1 MSTDIRQRLKDLKC
15 GILIPTYNNNGTIA
29 QVASEA
35 MTYCDD
41 VWVVND
47 GSTDNTKDL
56 LAQIEGLQVI
66 GYEANKGKGNAL
78 KMGFK
83 AMVEAGLRYALT
95 IDADGQHK
103 WEDLPVLV
111 EQAEKNADCIICG
124 TRNVKTQEGMPGK
137 NSFANQFSNFW
148 FKVETGMDFP
158 DTQCGYRIYPIER
171 LKKKHFFG
179 TKYEF
184 ELEVLVRSVWS
195 GVKLVAQ
202 PVHVY
207 YPPAEERV
215 SHFRPFQDF
224 SRISVLNTILVII
237 AFLWI
242 KPRDFFRKYL
252 TWTNLKKK
260 IDENLIHN
268 PESTGKIASAA
279 GLGVMF
285 GILPLWGFQMVAVA
299 AVAHLLKLNKVIAL
313 IFSNIS
319 IPPCIPFILWGSYA
333 MGGLV
338 TGSNKALPNLYDI
351 TIENVWSDTKQY
363 LVGST
368 TLAIVA
374 GIATLVVVYLL
385 VAAKRKIQGKIK
397 NTP

>member
-1 MSTDIRQRLKDLKC
+1 MNTEIGQRLKALKC

-29 QVASEA
+29 TVAREA
-35 MTYCDD
+35 LTYCED

-47 GSTDNTKDL
+47 GSTDNTNQQL
-56 LAQIEGLQVI
+56 EEIEGLHLL
-66 GYEANKGKGNAL
+66 GYTQNRGKGYAL
-78 KMGFK
+78 KTGFK
-83 AMVEAGLRYALT
+83 AMVEAGMRYALT

-111 EQAEKNADCIICG
+111 EQAEQHPDSLICG

-158 DTQCGYRIYPIER
+158 DTQCGYRIYPIDR

-184 ELEVLVRSVWS
+184 ELEVLVRSAWS
-195 GVKLVAQ
+195 GIELVAQ

-224 SRISVLNTILVII
+224 SRISVLNTILVIV

-242 KPRDFFRKYL
+242 KPRDFFRKI
-252 TWTNLKKK
+252 TWTNIKKK

-268 PESTGKIASAA
+268 PESAGKIASAA
-279 GLGVMF
+279 SLGVLF
-285 GILPLWGFQMVAVA
+285 GILPLWGFQMLLVLAI
-299 AVAHLLKLNKVIAL
+299 AHLLKLNKVIAL

-333 MGGLV
+333 IGGVL
-338 TGSNKALPNLYDI
+338 TGSGKAIPELREI
-351 TIENVWSDTKQY
+351 TLDNVWNDTLQY
-363 LVGST
+363 LVGSC
-368 TLAIVA
+368 TLAV
-374 GIATLVVVYLL
+374 IASLVTGLL
-385 VAAKRKIQGKIK
+385 VYAIITLKRK
-397 NTP
+397 

>member
-1 MSTDIRQRLKDLKC
+1 MNTEIGQRLKALKC

-29 QVASEA
+29 TVVREA
-35 MTYCDD
+35 LTYCED

-47 GSTDNTKDL
+47 GSTDNTNQQL
-56 LAQIEGLQVI
+56 EEIEGLHLL
-66 GYEANKGKGNAL
+66 GYTQNRGKGYAL
-78 KMGFK
+78 KTGFK

-103 WEDLPVLV
+103 WEDLPALV
-111 EQAEKNADCIICG
+111 AQAEQHPDSIICG
-124 TRNVKTQEGMPGK
+124 TRNVKTQEGMPEK

-158 DTQCGYRIYPIER
+158 DTQCGYRIYPIDR

-195 GVKLVAQ
+195 GIELVAQ

-224 SRISVLNTILVII
+224 SRISVLNTILVIV

-242 KPRDFFRKYL
+242 KPRDFFRKI
-252 TWTNLKKK
+252 TWGNIKKK

-268 PESTGKIASAA
+268 PESAERIAAA
-279 GLGVMF
+279 ASLGVLF
-285 GILPLWGFQMVAVA
+285 GILPLWGFQMLLALA
-299 AVAHLLKLNKVIAL
+299 IAHILKLNKVIAL

-333 MGGLV
+333 LGGLL
-338 TGSNKALPNLYDI
+338 TGSGKATPELHEI
-351 TIENVWSDTKQY
+351 TLENVWNDTLQY
-363 LVGST
+363 LVGSCA
-368 TLAIVA
+368 LAIMASLVA
-374 GIATLVVVYLL
+374 GVLVYLI
-385 VAAKRKIQGKIK
+385 VKIK
-397 NTP
+397 RR

>member
-1 MSTDIRQRLKDLKC
+1 MNTEIGQRLKALKC

-29 QVASEA
+29 TVVREA
-35 MTYCDD
+35 LTYCED

-47 GSTDNTKDL
+47 GSTDNTNQQL
-56 LAQIEGLQVI
+56 EEIEGLHLL
-66 GYEANKGKGNAL
+66 GYTQNRGKGYAL
-78 KMGFK
+78 KTGFK

-103 WEDLPVLV
+103 WEDLPALV
-111 EQAEKNADCIICG
+111 AQAEQHPDSIICG

-158 DTQCGYRIYPIER
+158 DTQCGYRIYPIDR

-195 GVKLVAQ
+195 GIELVAQ

-224 SRISVLNTILVII
+224 SRISVLNTILVIV

-242 KPRDFFRKYL
+242 KPRDFFRKI
-252 TWTNLKKK
+252 TWGNIKKK

-268 PESTGKIASAA
+268 PESAERIAAA
-279 GLGVMF
+279 ASLGVLF
-285 GILPLWGFQMVAVA
+285 GILPLWGFQMLLALA
-299 AVAHLLKLNKVIAL
+299 IAHILKLNKVIAL

-333 MGGLV
+333 IGGLL
-338 TGSNKALPNLYDI
+338 TGSGKAIPELHEI
-351 TIENVWSDTKQY
+351 TLENVWNDTLQY
-363 LVGST
+363 LVGSCA
-368 TLAIVA
+368 LAIMASLVA
-374 GIATLVVVYLL
+374 GMLVYLI
-385 VAAKRKIQGKIK
+385 VKIK
-397 NTP
+397 RR

>member
-1 MSTDIRQRLKDLKC
+1 MSIETRQRMKALKC
-15 GILIPTYNNNGTIA
+15 GILIPTYNNAGTIA
-29 QVASEA
+29 TVASEA
-35 MTYCDD
+35 LTYCDD

-47 GSTDNTKDL
+47 GSTDNTNDL
-56 LAQIEGLQVI
+56 LANIEGLHVI
-66 GYEANKGKGNAL
+66 GYEKNAGKGNAL
-78 KMGFK
+78 KVGFK
-83 AMVEAGLRYALT
+83 ALLEAGMRYALT

-111 EQAEKNADCIICG
+111 EQAEKNPDCLICG
-124 TRNVKTQEGMPGK
+124 TRNVKTQEGMPEK

-148 FKVETGMDFP
+148 FKVETGLDFP

-184 ELEVLVRSVWS
+184 ELEVLVRSAWA
-195 GVKLVAQ
+195 GVKLVPQ

-224 SRISVLNTILVII
+224 SRISVLNTILVTI

-242 KPRDFFRKYL
+242 KPRDFFRKL
-252 TWTNLKKK
+252 TWSNIKKK

-268 PESTGKIASAA
+268 PESAEKIGAAA

-285 GILPLWGFQMVAVA
+285 GILPAWGFQMILVF
-299 AVAHLLKLNKVIAL
+299 AVAHFLKLNKAIAL

-319 IPPCIPFILWGSYA
+319 IPPCIPFILWGSYV
-333 MGGLV
+333 MGGVL
-338 TGSNKALPNLYDI
+338 TGNVKAIPHINDI
-351 TIENVWSDTKQY
+351 TLENAWNDFLLY
-363 LVGST
+363 LIGSIA
-368 TLAIVA
+368 LAIIA
-374 GIATLVVVYLL
+374 GIIVGLAVFALVKLRRDL
-385 VAAKRKIQGKIK
+385 SK
-397 NTP
+397 

>member
-1 MSTDIRQRLKDLKC
+1 MNTEIGQRLKALKC

-29 QVASEA
+29 TVAREA
-35 MTYCDD
+35 LTYCED

-47 GSTDNTKDL
+47 GSTDNTNQL
-56 LAQIEGLQVI
+56 LEEIEGLHLL
-66 GYEANKGKGNAL
+66 GYTQNRGKGYAL
-78 KMGFK
+78 KTGFK

-111 EQAEKNADCIICG
+111 EQAEQHPDSLICG

-158 DTQCGYRIYPIER
+158 DTQCGYRIYPIDR

-195 GVKLVAQ
+195 GIELVAQ

-224 SRISVLNTILVII
+224 SRISVLNTILVIV

-242 KPRDFFRKYL
+242 KPRDFFRKI
-252 TWTNLKKK
+252 TWGNIKKK

-268 PESTGKIASAA
+268 PESAERIAAA
-279 GLGVMF
+279 ASLGVLF
-285 GILPLWGFQMVAVA
+285 GILPLWGFQMLLALA
-299 AVAHLLKLNKVIAL
+299 IAHILKLN
-313 IFSNIS
+313 
-319 IPPCIPFILWGSYA
+319 
-333 MGGLV
+333 
-338 TGSNKALPNLYDI
+338 
-351 TIENVWSDTKQY
+351 
-363 LVGST
+363 
-368 TLAIVA
+368 
-374 GIATLVVVYLL
+374 
-385 VAAKRKIQGKIK
+385 
-397 NTP
+397 

>member
-1 MSTDIRQRLKDLKC
+1 MNTEIGQRLKALKC

-29 QVASEA
+29 TVVREA
-35 MTYCDD
+35 LTYCED

-47 GSTDNTKDL
+47 GSTDNTNQQL
-56 LAQIEGLQVI
+56 EEIEGLHLL
-66 GYEANKGKGNAL
+66 GYTQNRGKGYAL
-78 KMGFK
+78 KTGFK

-103 WEDLPVLV
+103 WEDLPALV
-111 EQAEKNADCIICG
+111 AQAEQHPDSIICG

-158 DTQCGYRIYPIER
+158 DTQCGYRIYPIDR

-195 GVKLVAQ
+195 GIELVAQ

-224 SRISVLNTILVII
+224 SRISVLNTILVIV

-242 KPRDFFRKYL
+242 KPRDFFRKI
-252 TWTNLKKK
+252 TWGNIKKK

-268 PESTGKIASAA
+268 PESAERIAAA
-279 GLGVMF
+279 ASLGVLF
-285 GILPLWGFQMVAVA
+285 GILPLWGFQMLLALA
-299 AVAHLLKLNKVIAL
+299 IAHILKLNKVIAL

-333 MGGLV
+333 IGGLL
-338 TGSNKALPNLYDI
+338 TGSGKATPELHEI
-351 TIENVWSDTKQY
+351 TLENVWNDTLQY
-363 LVGST
+363 LVGSCA
-368 TLAIVA
+368 LAIMASLVA
-374 GIATLVVVYLL
+374 GVLVYLI
-385 VAAKRKIQGKIK
+385 VKIKRK
-397 NTP
+397 

>member
-1 MSTDIRQRLKDLKC
+1 MNTDIRQRLKALQC

-29 QVASEA
+29 TVVSEA
-35 MTYCDD
+35 LRYCDD

-47 GSTDNTKDL
+47 GSTDNTNEL
-56 LAQIEGLQVI
+56 LATIDGLHLL
-66 GYEANKGKGNAL
+66 GYETNKGKGNAL
-78 KMGFK
+78 KVGFK

-103 WEDLPVLV
+103 WEDLPLLV
-111 EQAEKNADCIICG
+111 EQGEQHPDSMICG

-148 FKVETGMDFP
+148 FKVETGLDFP

-184 ELEVLVRSVWS
+184 ELEVLVRSAWA
-195 GVKLVAQ
+195 GIELVDQ

-224 SRISVLNTILVII
+224 SRISVLNTILVTI

-242 KPRDFFRKYL
+242 KPRDFFRKF
-252 TWTNLKKK
+252 TWTNIKKK
-260 IDENLIHN
+260 IDENLVHN
-268 PESTGKIASAA
+268 PDSTAKIAAAA
-279 GLGVMF
+279 GLGIMF
-285 GILPLWGFQMVAVA
+285 GILPLWGFQMVLVF

-319 IPPCIPFILWGSYA
+319 IPPILPFILWGSYVL
-333 MGGLV
+333 GGFL
-338 TGSNKALPNLYDI
+338 TGSKKKIPELHDI
-351 TIENVWSDTKQY
+351 TLENVWNDTQQY
-363 LVGST
+363 LVGSVS
-368 TLAIVA
+368 LAVIASLIV
-374 GIATLVVVYLL
+374 GIIVFALVSF
-385 VAAKRKIQGKIK
+385 KRKCK
-397 NTP
+397 

>member
-1 MSTDIRQRLKDLKC
+1 MNNDIRQRLKALKC
-15 GILIPTYNNNGTIA
+15 GILIPTYNNSGTIA
-29 QVASEA
+29 TVAAEA

-47 GSTDNTKDL
+47 GSTDNTHEALHPLAGLHL
-56 LAQIEGLQVI
+56 L
-66 GYEANKGKGNAL
+66 GYEKNKGKGNAL
-78 KMGFK
+78 KVGFE

-103 WEDLPVLV
+103 LEDLPLLV
-111 EQAEKNADCIICG
+111 EQAEKHPGALVCG
-124 TRNVKTQEGMPGK
+124 TRNVKTQEGMPEK
-137 NSFANQFSNFW
+137 NSFANQFSNWW
-148 FKVETGMDFP
+148 FKVETGLDFP
-158 DTQCGYRIYPIER
+158 DTQCGFRIYPIER
-171 LKKKHFFG
+171 LREKRFFG

-184 ELEVLVRSVWS
+184 ELEVLVRAAWA
-195 GVKLVAQ
+195 GVELVAQ

-224 SRISVLNTILVII
+224 SRISVLNTILVTI

-242 KPRDFFRKYL
+242 KPRDFFRKL
-252 TWTNLKKK
+252 TWTNIKKK

-268 PESTGKIASAA
+268 PESAGKIGAAA

-285 GILPLWGFQMVAVA
+285 GIFPLWGLQMMVVFAI
-299 AVAHLLKLNKVIAL
+299 AHLLKLNKVIAL

-333 MGGLV
+333 MGGLL
-338 TGSNKALPNLYDI
+338 TGSKKAIPQLHDI
-351 TIENVWSDTKQY
+351 TLENVWTDTLQY
-363 LVGST
+363 LVGSVS
-368 TLAIVA
+368 LGIVA
-374 GIATLVVVYLL
+374 GVLAGLAIYAL
-385 VAAKRKIQGKIK
+385 VAVKRKGK
-397 NTP
+397 

>member
-1 MSTDIRQRLKDLKC
+1 MNTEIGQRLKALKC

-29 QVASEA
+29 TVVREA
-35 MTYCDD
+35 LTYCED

-47 GSTDNTKDL
+47 GSTDNTNQQL
-56 LAQIEGLQVI
+56 EEIEGLHLL
-66 GYEANKGKGNAL
+66 GYTQNRGKGYAL
-78 KMGFK
+78 KTGFK

-103 WEDLPVLV
+103 WEDLPALV
-111 EQAEKNADCIICG
+111 AQAEQHPDSIICG

-158 DTQCGYRIYPIER
+158 DTQCGYRIYPIDR

-195 GVKLVAQ
+195 GIELVAQ

-224 SRISVLNTILVII
+224 SRISVLNTILVIV

-242 KPRDFFRKYL
+242 KPRDFFRKI
-252 TWTNLKKK
+252 TWGNIKKK

-268 PESTGKIASAA
+268 PESAERIAAA
-279 GLGVMF
+279 ASLGVLF
-285 GILPLWGFQMVAVA
+285 GILPLWGFQMLLALA
-299 AVAHLLKLNKVIAL
+299 IAHILKLNKVIAL

-333 MGGLV
+333 IGGLL
-338 TGSNKALPNLYDI
+338 TGSGKATPELHEI
-351 TIENVWSDTKQY
+351 TLENVWNDTLQY
-363 LVGST
+363 LVGSCA
-368 TLAIVA
+368 LAIMASLVA
-374 GIATLVVVYLL
+374 GVLVYLI
-385 VAAKRKIQGKIK
+385 VKIK
-397 NTP
+397 RR

>member
-1 MSTDIRQRLKDLKC
+1 MNTEIGQRLKALKC

-29 QVASEA
+29 TVVREA
-35 MTYCDD
+35 LTYCED

-47 GSTDNTKDL
+47 GSTDNTNQQL
-56 LAQIEGLQVI
+56 EEIEGLHLL
-66 GYEANKGKGNAL
+66 GYTQNRGKGYAL
-78 KMGFK
+78 KTGFK

-103 WEDLPVLV
+103 WEDLPALV
-111 EQAEKNADCIICG
+111 AQAEQHPDSIICG

-158 DTQCGYRIYPIER
+158 DTQCGYRIYPIDR

-195 GVKLVAQ
+195 GIELVAQ

-224 SRISVLNTILVII
+224 SRISVLNTILVIV

-242 KPRDFFRKYL
+242 KPRDFFRKI
-252 TWTNLKKK
+252 TWGIIKKK

-268 PESTGKIASAA
+268 PESAERIAAA
-279 GLGVMF
+279 ASLGVLF
-285 GILPLWGFQMVAVA
+285 GILPLWGFQMLLALA
-299 AVAHLLKLNKVIAL
+299 IAHILKLNKVIAL

-333 MGGLV
+333 IGGLL
-338 TGSNKALPNLYDI
+338 TGSGKATPELHEI
-351 TIENVWSDTKQY
+351 TLENVWNDTLQY
-363 LVGST
+363 LVGSCA
-368 TLAIVA
+368 LAIMASLVA
-374 GIATLVVVYLL
+374 GVLVYLI
-385 VAAKRKIQGKIK
+385 VKIK
-397 NTP
+397 RR